1 MLAETLGLDHV
12 IVHRPEEVPWH
23 ALPPRAILQLHWLPE
38 PGFTAQLAE
47 HGFRV
52 ISNCRHPLDVLMS
65 VLAFSQHDNST
76 LRWLGGADQDERA
89 IHRASPLDEAFWQY
103 AVGPRARSLLAVSVQ
118 WWNRP
123 GVLQVR
129 YEQLL
134 AHPGAE
140 LDRLLKELEVSP
152 RRPTSESRGQFESRS
167 DARAK
172 CSHAVSRLAGAGGT
186 VEALPHRR
194 SGPADCGGS

>member
-1 MLAETLGLDHV
+1 MESLRLAVVSTPRTGNCWLRHMLAETLGLDHV

-76 LRWLGGADQDERA
+76 LR
-89 IHRASPLDEAFWQY
+89 
-103 AVGPRARSLLAVSVQ
+103 
-118 WWNRP
+118 
-123 GVLQVR
+123 
-129 YEQLL
+129 
-134 AHPGAE
+134 
-140 LDRLLKELEVSP
+140 
-152 RRPTSESRGQFESRS
+152 
-167 DARAK
+167 
-172 CSHAVSRLAGAGGT
+172 
-186 VEALPHRR
+186 
-194 SGPADCGGS
+194 